1 VVQGSDRMLYACM
14 IICRCSEGGWTPQ
27 GRFLAL
33 LLDFDGHQKY
43 SRWAP
48 AGFPESPQLSRNFDG
63 LYFIFENQF
72 WGLRYSQNSVLLSSA
87 TQLCHLCHQ
96 SSADTYYCWWLITK
110 CQLQVTSAVTKR
122 FCIWQ
127 PNMTV
132 CACAVGGPREGHP
145 KLTASYIPAPALQC
159 APPVF
164 RSQHTVGPL

>member
-63 LYFIFENQF
+63 LYFIFANQF
-72 WGLRYSQNSVLLSSA
+72 WGLRYLLTLLRVQPLPIHPPMYTTLTPCKYA
-87 TQLCHLCHQ
+87 PC
-96 SSADTYYCWWLITK
+96 
-110 CQLQVTSAVTKR
+110 LQISPSTSAVT
-122 FCIWQ
+122 CWCSAQ
-127 PNMTV
+127 WTSCSMTAWLDATPMGST
-132 CACAVGGPREGHP
+132 CA
-145 KLTASYIPAPALQC
+145 
-159 APPVF
+159 
-164 RSQHTVGPL
+164 TV